1 MAMAVTLNEIT
12 KYVKHNNSDVKF
24 DINTVPEFEQ
34 PMKIPQKV
42 VNPER
47 LLADEQEKTL
57 DTNVLK
63 YRRDEIINLPSFLDK
78 FFDLNNYYTFGVL
91 QEESFIYSLSYVV
104 DPNFKFLSETDQTS
118 LVADKKMEYLESLGG
133 STDFKKGKTEATK
146 ALHAN
151 NYSNSRV
158 VEFISGHL
166 SRNIIVLDL
175 NEKTHT
181 IYREFNGEFTTVV
194 VLKSGTTFF
203 PLSCIDGSDISN
215 STAISMMKFF
225 K

>member
-104 DPNFKFLSETDQTS
+104 DPNFKFLSEADQAS
-118 LVADKKMEYLESLGG
+118 LISDKKMEYLEALGAD
-133 STDFKKGKTEATK
+133 TDFKKGKTEATK

-151 NYSNSRV
+151 NYSNNRV
-158 VEFISGHL
+158 VEYISGYL

-181 IYREFNGEFTTVV
+181 IHREFNGEFTTVV
-194 VLKSGTTFF
+194 VLKR
-203 PLSCIDGSDISN
+203 
-215 STAISMMKFF
+215 MKDATRR
-225 K
+225 